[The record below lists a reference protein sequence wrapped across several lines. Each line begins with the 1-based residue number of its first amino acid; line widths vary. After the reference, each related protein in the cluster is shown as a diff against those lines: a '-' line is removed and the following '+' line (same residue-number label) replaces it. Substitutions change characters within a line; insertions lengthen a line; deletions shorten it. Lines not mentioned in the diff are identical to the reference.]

1 MIFADTSFL
10 ISLYGQDVN
19 TPAAKQQ
26 ASAHTGPI
34 HVSSINDY
42 EFANALRLLVF
53 RQKITAASRQAQ
65 MLAYEADKK
74 AEKIIFRQSNT
85 NDVFTK
91 AELLS
96 IRHTETLGNLAQG
109 IVNLVLPCYVT
120 TPLEL
125 QIPQLGRPPL
135 LPIPRAFQRLHIA
148 FW

>member
-74 AEKIIFRQSNT
+74 AGKIIFRQSNT

-96 IRHTETLGNLAQG
+96 IRHTETLGNRAYDILQVAAALLLAATEFWSFDGKQ
-109 IVNLVLPCYVT
+109 
-120 TPLEL
+120 
-125 QIPQLGRPPL
+125 
-135 LPIPRAFQRLHIA
+135 RALARAEGLKVGP
-148 FW
+148 

>member
-74 AEKIIFRQSNT
+74 AGKIIFRQSNT

-96 IRHTETLGNLAQG
+96 IRHTETLGNRAYDILQVAAAKILGATHFWSFDGKQRALAEAEG
-109 IVNLVLPCYVT
+109 LSVGP
-120 TPLEL
+120 
-125 QIPQLGRPPL
+125 
-135 LPIPRAFQRLHIA
+135 
-148 FW
+148 